1 MYKIVKKKSLNP
13 TVTLMEIDAPLI
25 AKKAQP
31 GQFIILRV
39 DEDGERIP
47 LTVAGYDREKGTVRI
62 IFQIVGAT
70 TEKLN
75 HLNEGDCLHD
85 FVGPLGVPTHTDGY
99 KKVCVVGGGV
109 GCAIALPIAE
119 KLHELGVEV
128 HSIVGFR
135 NKDLVILED
144 EFKACSD
151 KFVMMTD
158 DGSYGR
164 KGVVTAPLEEMIKAG
179 ENYDLVHRHSTV
191 MVTLKQKTRV
201 VKPFG

>member
-25 AKKAQP
+25 AKKAEP

-39 DEDGERIP
+39 DGNGERIP
-47 LTVAGYDREKGTVRI
+47 LTVAGYDREAGTVRI

-75 HLNEGDCLHD
+75 HLNEGDYIHD
-85 FVGPLGVPTHTDGY
+85 FVGPLGVPTHTDGL

-109 GCAIALPIAE
+109 GCAIALPVAE
-119 KLHELGVEV
+119 KLHEIGCEV

-151 KFVMMTD
+151 KFILMTD
-158 DGSYGR
+158 DGSYGQ

-179 ENYDLVHRHSTV
+179 EDYDLVIIDKGYIPPNT
-191 MVTLKQKTRV
+191 
-201 VKPFG
+201 